1 MTDPLLLACGT
12 CTYEVR
18 EAVESEEGSSFFSSE
33 LRYIFAQTTTRTVLI
48 TTILYHSL
56 VLYSN
61 YYHRQCNECSVP
73 ETAEMVVRACIC
85 TSPPLVSQSI
95 PESPEHTTA
104 GITVAAVFV
113 ILFKFE
119 IEQEYHH
126 GIGN

>member
-1 MTDPLLLACGT
+1 MERARTKSGRQWNQRKEVLFSVQSCDVIPT
-12 CTYEVR
+12 NYYEDCTYYNDIIPQ
-18 EAVESEEGSSFFSSE
+18 SG
-33 LRYIFAQTTTRTVLI
+33 TV
-48 TTILYHSL
+48 